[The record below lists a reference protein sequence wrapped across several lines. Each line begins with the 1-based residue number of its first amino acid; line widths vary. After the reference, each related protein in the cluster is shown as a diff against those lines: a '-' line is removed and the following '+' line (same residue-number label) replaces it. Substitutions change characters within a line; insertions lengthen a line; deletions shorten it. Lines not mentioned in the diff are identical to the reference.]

1 MSIDGIWTGEI
12 YGPFGWDNR
21 GVFVLDKGRIVGG
34 DDRQYTIGNYTLSGN
49 DVKAQL
55 LVHYY
60 GPPGTVFGEA
70 KEEFTSEIVGTWKD
84 GEIDGT
90 IRRPDRPQ
98 FDLQIRLTKRMDLKL
113 P

>member
-21 GVFVLDKGRIVGG
+21 GVFVLDKGRMVGG
-34 DDRQYTIGNYTLSGN
+34 DDRQYTIGTYTLSGN
-49 DVKAQL
+49 EVKAQL
-55 LVHYY
+55 LIHYY
-60 GPPGTVFGEA
+60 GPPGTMFGET
-70 KEEFTSEIVGTWKD
+70 KEEFTSEIVGTWKE